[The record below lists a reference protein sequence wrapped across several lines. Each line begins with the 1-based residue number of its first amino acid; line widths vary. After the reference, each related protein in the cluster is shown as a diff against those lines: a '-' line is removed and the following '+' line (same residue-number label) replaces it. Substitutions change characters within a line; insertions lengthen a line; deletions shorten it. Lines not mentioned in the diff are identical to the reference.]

1 MRENSFIYKLLFDRI
16 SKDSKLL
23 IPELFHSD
31 QFLRPNHINYR
42 ACPQCNAKAK
52 TNKQIIDIFGVKSY
66 YKYRSFQS
74 WCRSCR
80 KSKTKKTKNILKN
93 QINWM
98 NNEKQKI

>member
-1 MRENSFIYKLLFDRI
+1 MRENSFIYKLLFNRI

-23 IPELFHSD
+23 MPELFHTD

-42 ACPQCNAKAK
+42 ACPRCNAKAK
-52 TNKQIIDIFGVKSY
+52 TNKQIIDVFGVKSY
-66 YKYRSFQS
+66 HKYRSFQS

-80 KSKTKKTKNILKN
+80 ESKTKKAKNILKN
-93 QINWM
+93 QTNWM